1 MDVFFMGN
9 MRTPLIPQKAGSLS
23 KNSCSKNFVSQSFF
37 AHRYCYITIFL
48 LVQVFIGCAPSI
60 RYVRDSSK
68 PKITSDGKYIVPGNW
83 DYRKNYKVPQSR
95 LIQITSSWIGTPYR
109 FAGFS
114 RKGIDCSGFVCK
126 VFAEM
131 SHVKLPHQSRKLR
144 AMGTPVSL
152 RNARPGDLVFFKGGL
167 FKTVNHVGIYM
178 GNNRFVH
185 AATKKGV
192 SLSSLDQEY
201 YKERFVDVRRLF

>member
-1 MDVFFMGN
+1 LKTDNHFFRFFFN
-9 MRTPLIPQKAGSLS
+9 CLRIICTFTSL
-23 KNSCSKNFVSQSFF
+23 
-37 AHRYCYITIFL
+37 YFL
-48 LVQVFIGCAPSI
+48 IGCAPSI
-60 RYVRDSSK
+60 RYVRESAQ
-68 PKITSDGKYIVPGNW
+68 PKITSDGKYLVPRNW

-95 LIQITSSWIGTPYR
+95 LVEITNSWLGTPYR

-126 VFAEM
+126 VFQELTHA
-131 SHVKLPHQSRKLR
+131 KLPHQSRKLR

-152 RNARPGDLVFFKGGL
+152 RNARAGDLVFFRGGL
-167 FKTVNHVGIYM
+167 FNSVNHVGIYL

-192 SLSSLDQEY
+192 SFATLDQEY
-201 YKERFVDVRRLF
+201 YKKWFVDVRRIF

>member
-1 MDVFFMGN
+1 MPHKSHLKTGKWIFTLRHSTCQTRFIIGIV
-9 MRTPLIPQKAGSLS
+9 SL
-23 KNSCSKNFVSQSFF
+23 
-37 AHRYCYITIFL
+37 YL
-48 LVQVFIGCAPSI
+48 LSGCAPSI
-60 RYVRDSSK
+60 RYTRSSVQ
-68 PKITSDGKYIVPGNW
+68 PKITSEGNYIVPGNW

-114 RKGIDCSGFVCK
+114 RKGVDCSGFVCK

-131 SHVKLPHQSRKLR
+131 CHVKLPHQSRKLR
-144 AMGTPVSL
+144 AMGKPVSL
-152 RNARPGDLVFFKGGL
+152 RNARAGDLVFFKGGL
-167 FKTVNHVGIYM
+167 FKTVNHVGIYL

-192 SLSSLDQEY
+192 SMSSLDQPY
-201 YKERFVDVRRLF
+201 YKDRFVDVRRIF

>member
-1 MDVFFMGN
+1 MHHSWYLKTDNLYFRRFSS
-9 MRTPLIPQKAGSLS
+9 SLRII
-23 KNSCSKNFVSQSFF
+23 CTL
-37 AHRYCYITIFL
+37 TILYFL
-48 LVQVFIGCAPSI
+48 IGCAPSV
-60 RYVRDSSK
+60 RYTRASAQ
-68 PKITSDGKYIVPGNW
+68 PKITSDGKYLVPRNW
-83 DYRKNYKVPQSR
+83 DYRKNYKIPQSR
-95 LIQITSSWIGTPYR
+95 LVDITNSWLGTPYR

-126 VFAEM
+126 VFAELT
-131 SHVKLPHQSRKLR
+131 HAKLPHQSRKLR

-167 FKTVNHVGIYM
+167 FKTVNHVGIYL

-192 SLSSLDQEY
+192 SFATLDQEY
-201 YKERFVDVRRLF
+201 YRERFVDVRRIF